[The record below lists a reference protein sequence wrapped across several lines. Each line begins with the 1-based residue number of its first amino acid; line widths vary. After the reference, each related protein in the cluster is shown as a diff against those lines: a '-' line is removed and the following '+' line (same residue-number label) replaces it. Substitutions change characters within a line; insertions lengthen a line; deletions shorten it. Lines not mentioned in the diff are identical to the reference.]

1 MSDLT
6 GELIDNRY
14 LLKRVVAAGGMATIY
29 YALDLRL
36 DRPVAVKIMHPHL
49 ANDEDFVGRFIREA
63 KAAAALAHPNIVA
76 IQDQGWNES
85 GVPAVFIV
93 MEYIE
98 GFTLRDVISEQGA
111 LGVNESLRYFA
122 PVLSAMSAAH
132 KSGILHRDIKPE
144 NIIFERSGYARITDM
159 GIARYWKSENSH

>member
-6 GELIDNRY
+6 GEIIDNRY
-14 LLKRVVAAGGMATIY
+14 QLKRVVAAGGMATIY

-76 IQDQGWNES
+76 IQDQGWNEG

-98 GFTLRDVISEQGA
+98 GFTLRDVIAEQGA
-111 LGVNESLRYFA
+111 LGVTESLRYFA
-122 PVLSAMSAAH
+122 PVIAAMSAAH
-132 KSGILHRDIKPE
+132 NAGILHRDIKPE
-144 NIIFERSGYARITDM
+144 NILISKDRNANWQETI
-159 GIARYWKSENSH
+159 